1 MKKKQKNLSGIVI
14 CDSITMSVKKK
25 TPDLRRLESAAIA
38 VAGFVSVMA
47 TLLGMYDFSYR
58 GTSVILAAIFFSAV
72 YIAFAF
78 MGNKGLALTGGSL
91 AVFAVA
97 AYRFAKPITKGFKY
111 VYNVYYCKAMST
123 EIKYYKFLSPE
134 KEEYYTTVFL
144 IFCVWLL
151 ALIIYTF
158 TISRPN
164 PVIILAATFPL
175 IEFGLYYG
183 VSASVFWGIMV
194 VAYWLALWAVC
205 NIDLGEYYG
214 GSGGFVR
221 KGNAFFPKRRMRL
234 KVTEKCALMILV
246 SLSSVALCSM
256 AVMKLT
262 GYQRSESLNQKRA
275 DIKAAV
281 SSFTFDDLASSIS
294 SVTEA
299 FGFTF
304 SYEDHRLG
312 TIDHIQ
318 YKNVTDLAVTFDK
331 KYEGAIYLKGYAGA
345 LYDNNEWTELPG
357 NVYSGAKELFG
368 DFEKYG
374 LYPQDFPS
382 VLSDGAFSDNPDI
395 TVWLEAKRK
404 KNKSFAPYGTENY
417 GNMEYRYDTTVSSKK
432 NGQSVYSYKFAGVDA
447 LNISSALA
455 EKSRNI
461 FSVSSIADSEW
472 QQKISEYCS
481 AHELYSYGDFFSV
494 DSELSQKLVSQ
505 DVMYNNGAMIMAA
518 LLENSYRSFVYENYL
533 QVPES
538 RDMDE
543 VRAQFADILELSA
556 SASAASEKLEILS
569 QIRERISSMTEYT
582 LAPGKTPSNRD
593 FVNYFLLENKKGYC
607 THYATA
613 GVLLARMAGIP
624 ARYAT
629 GYIVV
634 GDDFSGSAKKN
645 DGSYVIELPDNR
657 SHAWAEIYLDGFGW
671 VPFEFTTGYSNM
683 SIDTSAQ
690 ETTVTTAV
698 SSQQSVTTAATPA
711 ASSDVS
717 RASSSSS
724 GKSPSTSVSTPN
736 VTTAPNGG
744 ANGNGGGSS
753 ELNLSRSQ
761 KIALFSAAA
770 LIIAVLLIYLRR
782 FIIISSRR
790 KRFTQGPAA
799 ERVACIYSYT
809 ERLLALLDIRRGNM
823 QYTGFADYAEEI
835 LAGRYF
841 APGSFSELMNSALE
855 SSFGDAPVPAAAAD
869 KAKAFAEALGRKIY
883 EKSGFFAKIHM
894 KFILALI

>member
-1 MKKKQKNLSGIVI
+1 MKKKQTNFSGIVI

-38 VAGFVSVMA
+38 IIGFVSVLA

-58 GTSVILAAIFFSAV
+58 SFPVILAAVLCSAV

-78 MGNKGLALTGGSL
+78 MGNRGLALTGGSL

-97 AYRFAKPITKGFKY
+97 AYRFAKPIAKGFKY
-111 VYNVYYCKAMST
+111 VYNVYYSKAMST

-134 KEEYYTTVFL
+134 KEEYCTTVFL
-144 IFCVWLL
+144 IFCIWLL

-158 TISRPN
+158 TIARPN

-183 VSASVFWGIMV
+183 ISASVFWGIMV
-194 VAYWLALWAVC
+194 VAYWLALWAIC

-262 GYQRSESLNQKRA
+262 GYKRSDSLNQKRA

-294 SVTEA
+294 LVTEA

-312 TIDHIQ
+312 TMDHIQ
-318 YKNVTDLAVTFDK
+318 YKNVTDLAVTFDR
-331 KYEGAIYLKGYAGA
+331 KYEGAVYLKGYAGA
-345 LYDNNEWTELPG
+345 LYGSNEWTELPE
-357 NVYSGAKELFG
+357 NAYSGAKELFD

-374 LYPQDFPS
+374 LYPQAFPS
-382 VLSDGAFSDNPDI
+382 VLSEGAFSDNPDI

-432 NGQSVYSYKFAGVDA
+432 NGQSVYSYKFTGVDA
-447 LNISSALA
+447 LNISSAHA
-455 EKSRNI
+455 GKSRNI
-461 FSVSSIADSEW
+461 FSVSSIDDTEW
-472 QQKISEYCS
+472 QAKISEYCS
-481 AHELYSYGDFFSV
+481 ENELYSYGDFFSV
-494 DSELSQKLVSQ
+494 DSELSVSQ
-505 DVMYNNGAMIMAA
+505 DVMYSNGAMIMAA

-543 VRAQFADILELSA
+543 IRAQFADILELGA
-556 SASAASEKLEILS
+556 SAESASEKLELLS
-569 QIRERISSMTEYT
+569 RIRERISSMTEYT

-629 GYIVV
+629 GYIIV
-634 GDDFSGSAKKN
+634 GDDFSSSAQKT

-717 RASSSSS
+717 SASSSSS
-724 GKSPSTSVSTPN
+724 GKSSSTAVSSSG
-736 VTTAPNGG
+736 VTVTSNAG
-744 ANGNGGGSS
+744 AIGSEGGGSS
-753 ELNLSRSQ
+753 IELSTSQ
-761 KIALFSAAA
+761 KIALVSAAA
-770 LIIAVLLIYLRR
+770 LVIAVLLIYLRR
-782 FIIISSRR
+782 FIIITSRR

-799 ERVACIYSYT
+799 RRVACIYSYT
-809 ERLLALLDIRRGNM
+809 ERLLALLDIRRENM
-823 QYTGFADYAEEI
+823 QYTSFADRAEEV

-841 APGSFSELMNSALE
+841 APGSFAELMDAALE
-855 SSFGDAPVPAAAAD
+855 SSFGDTTVPDAAAD
-869 KAKAFAEALGRKIY
+869 KANAFAEALGRNIY
-883 EKSGFFAKIHM
+883 EKSGFFTKLYM